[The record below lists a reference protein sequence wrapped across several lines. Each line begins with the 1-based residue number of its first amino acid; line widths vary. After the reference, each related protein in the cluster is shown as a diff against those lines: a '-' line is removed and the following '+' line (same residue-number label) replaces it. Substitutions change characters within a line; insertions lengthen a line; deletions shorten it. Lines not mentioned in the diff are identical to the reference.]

1 MTNQVKVLLGF
12 FGLLNKLNVYIKIER
27 SNLNI
32 LIIILTNVMFYIAL
46 QLACPFV
53 GLCFGHTMS
62 MVAQHVTNYFLC
74 KIFKGSLRLAKQ
86 YCKNK

>member
-1 MTNQVKVLLGF
+1 MTNQVKFLLRF
-12 FGLLNKLNVYIKIER
+12 FGLLNKLIAYIKIER

-32 LIIILTNVMFYIAL
+32 LIIILRNVMFYIAP

-62 MVAQHVTNYFLC
+62 KVAQHATNYFKFCARFLE
-74 KIFKGSLRLAKQ
+74 GA
-86 YCKNK
+86 

>member
-1 MTNQVKVLLGF
+1 MANMTNQVKVLLRF
-12 FGLLNKLNVYIKIER
+12 FGLLNKLIAYVKIER

-32 LIIILTNVMFYIAL
+32 LIIIAL

-62 MVAQHVTNYFLC
+62 KVTQHATNYFKFCARFLE
-74 KIFKGSLRLAKQ
+74 
-86 YCKNK
+86 

>member
-12 FGLLNKLNVYIKIER
+12 FSLLNKLIVYVKIER

-32 LIIILTNVMFYIAL
+32 LIIILTNVMFYIAP
-46 QLACPFV
+46 QLGCPFV

-62 MVAQHVTNYFLC
+62 KVAQHATNILNFVQDL
-74 KIFKGSLRLAKQ
+74 
-86 YCKNK
+86 

>member
-1 MTNQVKVLLGF
+1 M
-12 FGLLNKLNVYIKIER
+12 

-32 LIIILTNVMFYIAL
+32 LIIILTNIIAP

-62 MVAQHVTNYFLC
+62 KVAQHATNYFKFCARFLE
-74 KIFKGSLRLAKQ
+74 GA
-86 YCKNK
+86 